1 MEQLTCSGLE
11 AAFTTPRSTKSG
23 WADSRS
29 EAWLGGVA
37 GVNLTV
43 AVRTQGRPNLSNF
56 ERVIDEVHERTDR
69 GSRKDFLIWL
79 LGGGKGGKMPVCL
92 K

>member
-1 MEQLTCSGLE
+1 MGRAARRTGAQSAAPSG
-11 AAFTTPRSTKSG
+11 RI
-23 WADSRS
+23 DSRS

-37 GVNLTV
+37 GVDLTV
-43 AVRTQGRPNLSNF
+43 AVGTQGRPNLSNF

-69 GSRKDFLIWL
+69 GARMDYLIWL
-79 LGGGKGGKMPVCL
+79 LGGGKGGKRPVCL